1 MTTPHPTDGPRVP
14 ATPRIAIVHDGLATS
29 GGGGGAERV
38 LDVLHGMFPEAPVFT
53 TVYDA
58 ARMPRQ
64 MRGWDIRTSFLQR
77 LPGCPARYQWYLP
90 LFPMAAEGLDLRG
103 FDVVISCNHAVAKGV
118 LVDSH
123 AFHMCLCYSP
133 LRYVWDMYQ
142 EYLEVETLPGW
153 QRALLP
159 LVMHYLRTWDA
170 LSSARVDEYVA
181 ISNYVRRRIEKYYRR
196 PAAVLY
202 PPVDVVGIGE
212 ALKLA
217 PPPADYF
224 LVVSRLVAYKRI
236 DLVVDAF
243 NRLGLPLVIIG
254 DGKERR
260 ALEAR
265 AGANIRFLGR
275 QPDDVVRFH
284 MATCRG
290 FVFPGIEDFG
300 IAPVEAMAAGSP
312 VIALN
317 RAGAAETVRDGETGV
332 LFERQT
338 VEALVEAVRRSEHI
352 AFDRAVIRAHAARF
366 STERFKRDFLALLAR
381 HIEGRSPG
389 ALVSEGEACPS

>member
-1 MTTPHPTDGPRVP
+1 LPSS
-14 ATPRIAIVHDGLATS
+14 PRIAIVHDGLATS

-38 LDVLHGMFPEAPVFT
+38 LETLHGLFPDAPVFT

-58 ARMPRQ
+58 SRMPPA

-77 LPGCPARYQWYLP
+77 LPGGPARYQWYLP
-90 LFPMAAEGLDLRG
+90 LFPLAVEALDLRG

-118 LVDSH
+118 LVDSR

-142 EYLEVETLPGW
+142 EYLDVEALPGW

-159 LVMHYLRTWDA
+159 PLMHYLRTWDA
-170 LSSARVDEYVA
+170 LSAARVDQYVA

-196 PAAVLY
+196 PAHVVY
-202 PPVDVVGIGE
+202 PPVAVE
-212 ALKLA
+212 AFGGRLKSAA
-217 PPPADYF
+217 PRADYF

-236 DLVVDAF
+236 DLVVEAF
-243 NRLGLPLVIIG
+243 NRLGWPLVVIG
-254 DGKERR
+254 DGKERLFLEGR
-260 ALEAR
+260 AQP
-265 AGANIRFLGR
+265 NIRFLGR
-275 QPDDVVRFH
+275 QPDEVVRDH
-284 MATCRG
+284 LAACKG

-317 RAGAAETVRDGETGV
+317 RGGAAETVRDGETGV
-332 LFERQT
+332 LFSEQS
-338 VEALVEAVRRSEHI
+338 VEALMGAIRR
-352 AFDRAVIRAHAARF
+352 AAQCTFDHERIRRHAAQF
-366 STERFKRDFLALLAR
+366 STARFEREFLALLAPHVGGWR
-381 HIEGRSPG
+381 PPNAPAE
-389 ALVSEGEACPS
+389 EDACPS